1 MNIIMSV
8 LFPII
13 AYMGIPGDKST
24 DETFRDFKN
33 AGFDICITNYF
44 NINDAVNALKVANR
58 HGIKIIPRCVD
69 YDNRPL
75 EAVSKL
81 KDYPSLYGY
90 LVCDEP
96 DWNRMMQLKDVING
110 IKSINPSLVSYVNL
124 LPYYGPEILRQTKTK
139 DYVSYVQGLSELSI
153 SQVSFD
159 YYPIT
164 NNGIRK
170 SWYEKHD
177 QESTKWVDALNNN
190 TKVITELLTIVKEKE
205 NKI

>member
-1 MNIIMSV
+1 MNIILSV

-44 NINDAVNALKVANR
+44 NISDAENALKVANR

-75 EAVSKL
+75 DAVSKL
-81 KDYPSLYGY
+81 KNYPSLYGY

-96 DWNRMMQLKDVING
+96 DRNRMMQLKSVING
-110 IKSINPSLVSYVNL
+110 IKSIDTSLVSYVNL

-139 DYVSYVQGLSELSI
+139 DYVSYVQGLSKHSI

-159 YYPIT
+159 Y
-164 NNGIRK
+164 
-170 SWYEKHD
+170 
-177 QESTKWVDALNNN
+177 
-190 TKVITELLTIVKEKE
+190 
-205 NKI
+205 